1 MDDKDRGVLVR
12 DDRGGV
18 PVVTRRSEG
27 PPRRPR
33 REQLFEWVYDAEN
46 LTLTYRG
53 EGGDEYKVD
62 LETCTTSAQL
72 LDRIFQVSNKG
83 IHPAAAGEFLEWLD
97 FILNPQGTLC
107 SEGKEQGPVVVRDRI
122 RGFARPGL
130 WKPLGGEEDLKATL
144 GGG

>member
-12 DDRGGV
+12 DDRGRV
-18 PVVTRRSEG
+18 PMVTRLSEG
-27 PPRRPR
+27 RPRRPR
-33 REQLFEWVYDAEN
+33 REWAYDAEN

-53 EGGDEYKVD
+53 ESGHEYEVD

-83 IHPAAAGEFLEWLD
+83 FHPAAAGEFLEWLD

-107 SEGKEQGPVVVRDRI
+107 SGGKEQGQVVVRDRI

-130 WKPLGGEEDLKATL
+130 WKPLGGEEDPKPTL